1 MAHDTIVVLDF
12 GSQYAQLIARRLRE
26 QQVYSELVPWDAT
39 AEDVLAGRAV
49 KGFVLSGGPASV
61 YERGAPGLPAYVL
74 QSGLPVLGICYGMQ
88 LLAQALGG
96 RVAPAAA
103 REYGPAAV
111 ALAEDPSP
119 LLRGMQA
126 ARAGSDPADDGTL
139 PVWMS
144 HGDRIEALPPGWR
157 ALAHSANSPYAAM
170 GDPAGGRYGLQ
181 FHPEVTH
188 TPQGAALLRAFAV
201 DVCGAMAD
209 WTPANFIAESVAAIR
224 AQVGGGHVICGLSGG
239 VDSSVVAALVHR
251 AIGDQLTCLFVDHG
265 LLRQGEAVQVV
276 ETFQRTMAMRLVA
289 VNAAEAFLADL
300 TGVTDPERKRK
311 LIGNRF
317 VRVFEEE
324 AARIAAGWR
333 VAEKIPI
340 NNTIPTETIN
350 GTREVGFLA
359 QGTLYPD
366 VIESAS
372 GGRERAAR
380 TIKTHH
386 NVGGLPADMTLQL
399 IEPLRLLFKDE
410 VRAVGEALGLPAEV
424 VWRHPFPGP
433 GLAIRVLGEVTWERL
448 EVLRRADA
456 ILLEELGEAGLYRE
470 TAQVFAVLL
479 PVKSVG
485 VMGDNR
491 TYADVVALRA
501 VTTDD
506 FMTADWARLPYD
518 LLARVSNRIV
528 NEVTGVNRVVYDIT
542 SKPPG
547 TIEWE

>member
-1 MAHDTIVVLDF
+1 MGHDTIVVLDF

-26 QQVYSELVPWDAT
+26 QHVYSELVHWDEPAS
-39 AEDVLAGRAV
+39 ALLAGGAV
-49 KGFVLSGGPASV
+49 RGFILSGGPASV
-61 YERGAPGLPAYVL
+61 YEEGAPTLPRYVL
-74 QSGLPVLGICYGMQ
+74 DSGLPVLGVCYGMQ
-88 LLAQALGG
+88 LLAHNLGG
-96 RVAPAAA
+96 RVAPAQS
-103 REYGPAAV
+103 REYGPAEIDV
-111 ALAEDPSP
+111 LDAENPLFAACRPAGGDGGGESPS
-119 LLRGMQA
+119 LGR
-126 ARAGSDPADDGTL
+126 L

-157 ALAHSANSPYAAM
+157 ALARSAHSPYAAM
-170 GDPAGGRYGLQ
+170 GQPERGLYGVQ

-201 DVCGAMAD
+201 DVCGALPD
-209 WTPANFIAESVAAIR
+209 WTPANFIVESIDAIR
-224 AQVGGGHVICGLSGG
+224 AEIGDEHVVCGLSGG
-239 VDSSVVAALVHR
+239 VDSSVVATLLHK
-251 AIGDQLTCLFVDHG
+251 AIGDRLTCLFVDHG
-265 LLRQGEAVQVV
+265 LLRQGEAQEVID
-276 ETFQRTMAMRLVA
+276 TFERHMRMRLVA
-289 VNAAEAFLADL
+289 INAAEAFLADL
-300 TGVTDPERKRK
+300 EGVTDPERKRK
-311 LIGNRF
+311 LIGTRF
-317 VRVFEEE
+317 IRVFEEE
-324 AARIAAGWR
+324 AARIAAQWLAADPASAASAGR
-333 VAEKIPI
+333 SI
-340 NNTIPTETIN
+340 
-350 GTREVGFLA
+350 GYLA

-372 GGRERAAR
+372 GSRERAAR

-386 NVGGLPADMTLQL
+386 NVGGLPADMTFKL

-410 VRAVGEALGLPAEV
+410 VRAVGEALGLPEEI

-448 EVLRRADA
+448 ETLRRADA
-456 ILLEELGEAGLYRE
+456 ILLQELRAAGLYRE

-518 LLARVSNRIV
+518 LLARISNRIV
-528 NEVTGVNRVVYDIT
+528 NTVPGVNRVVYDIT